1 MLKTRKFPCLAIFL
15 LCFSFSFGQNE
26 ISGTVFNSRN
36 KPVANALIYMD
47 SINSGVTT
55 DKKGFYKV
63 QVPENAKDINVYSY
77 KYGLL
82 SSTIPEEKVI
92 NFIYIDNKKT
102 RKGKRVKKSKPVEIY
117 FSDEENAYVVKKVD
131 KVVPDEL
138 YPDIVSFRNIYDMI
152 RGRVPGVYVTSDNRV
167 RIRGVNSPNSTSDP
181 LFIVDGTPV
190 YSIGNILPINVK
202 DIKVLKGAETAIYGA
217 RGANGVILIT
227 TKS

>member
-1 MLKTRKFPCLAIFL
+1 MLKTRKFRYLAMFL

-36 KPVANALIYMD
+36 KPVANALIYLD

-63 QVPENAKDINVYSY
+63 QIPENAKDINVYSY

-102 RKGKRVKKSKPVEIY
+102 RKGKRSKKSKPVEIY

>member
-1 MLKTRKFPCLAIFL
+1 MKPRKCRFLGLSL

-36 KPVANALIYMD
+36 KPVANAMIYLD
-47 SINSGVTT
+47 SINTGVTT

-63 QVPENAKDINVYSY
+63 QVLENTKNINVFSY

-82 SSTIPEEKVI
+82 SSTLPEEKVI
-92 NFIYIDNKKT
+92 NFIYIDNKKS
-102 RKGKRVKKSKPVEIY
+102 RKRKRSKKSEPVEIY
-117 FSDEENAYVVKKVD
+117 FSDEENAYMVKKVD

-152 RGRVPGVYVTSDNRV
+152 RGRVPGVYVTSDNRI

-181 LFIVDGTPV
+181 MFIVDGTPV
-190 YSIGNILPINVK
+190 YSISNILPINVK
-202 DIKVLKGAETAIYGA
+202 DIKVLKGSETAIYGS